1 MVLSSSSSLSII
13 ENQTNRKNNKWL
25 IKDFNYIY
33 IYVNK
38 ILPEKKNQIFVS
50 KQCMCLKIIHIELPE
65 VKTIVAKM
73 ATVACSWRHN
83 RVGSTGFN
91 WW

>member
-1 MVLSSSSSLSII
+1 MVSSSSSSLSII
-13 ENQTNRKNNKWL
+13 ENQKNRKNNKWL
-25 IKDFNYIY
+25 IKDFDYIY
-33 IYVNK
+33 IYVINS
-38 ILPEKKNQIFVS
+38 PWKKNQIFVS
-50 KQCMCLKIIHIELPE
+50 KQYMCLKIIHIELPE

>member
-1 MVLSSSSSLSII
+1 MVSSSSSSLSII
-13 ENQTNRKNNKWL
+13 ENKKIRKNNKWL
-25 IKDFNYIY
+25 IKDFDYIY

-38 ILPEKKNQIFVS
+38 ILPEKNQMFVS
-50 KQCMCLKIIHIELPE
+50 KHYMCLKIIHIELPE